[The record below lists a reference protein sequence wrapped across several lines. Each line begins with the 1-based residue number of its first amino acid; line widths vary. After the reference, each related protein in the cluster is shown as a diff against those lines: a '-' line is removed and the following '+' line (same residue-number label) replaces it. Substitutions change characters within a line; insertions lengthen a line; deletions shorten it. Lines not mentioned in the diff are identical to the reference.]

1 MAVNQTQV
9 DDIIHAALVQD
20 PAVRL
25 QDLEREVGILKTS
38 IKHILMDIR
47 ERMNEL
53 ENPFT
58 ISSPCTNT
66 GIIRENPDTISRES
80 ALNARKAA
88 LDARESLLES
98 EKEPSVS
105 ELPTEKNISPSD
117 TGRVSGTQK
126 YPVSDTPAG
135 ITAHHPSTQSLEP
148 LPLQKAYNLFI
159 WTQHGVKKFGHA
171 RLEILA
177 ESYSLMGYIQKDT
190 ANEIRQISQLMPL
203 NMGEKLEIG
212 PDEFVYE
219 IYSLN
224 RILTPHD
231 TSLDRD
237 MIEVMMN
244 QRKLESRAPNGL
256 RRSDTRPESA
266 RKPESKDV
274 PGFGNADV
282 ELINLRV

>member
-98 EKEPSVS
+98 EKEQSVS
-105 ELPTEKNISPSD
+105 ELPTEKNIPLSD
-117 TGRVSGTQK
+117 TGRASGTQK

-244 QRKLESRAPNGL
+244 QRRQEYPASRESLP
-256 RRSDTRPESA
+256 SDTRPENILEPKVQEA
-266 RKPESKDV
+266 N
-274 PGFGNADV
+274 GFEKTDQDWM
-282 ELINLRV
+282 NLRV